1 MLSVPP
7 ALRLYCFRNIKPSY
21 CTGEWNISALWLFC
35 SPLRYL
41 HYFICRILLHPRIG
55 IGLVILHTF
64 IFPRISEEIWSCLTL
79 TITSFIFKAISIP
92 YNLTRENQYTGNK
105 LIMHFDTLHIFYI
118 LKICFQFTRSQGLN
132 NMRSNYH
139 KRTLE

>member
-55 IGLVILHTF
+55 IDLVILHTF

-79 TITSFIFKAISIP
+79 TMTSFIFKAISIP

-105 LIMHFDTLHIFYI
+105 LCICILRHFTTFTFYESFSI
-118 LKICFQFTRSQGLN
+118 HQESRFKFHEVKLP
-132 NMRSNYH
+132 
-139 KRTLE
+139 

>member
-55 IGLVILHTF
+55 IDLIILHTF

-79 TITSFIFKAISIP
+79 TMTSFIFKVINTSIP
-92 YNLTRENQYTGNK
+92 YNLTRENQYTEINYVYAFWDTSHP
-105 LIMHFDTLHIFYI
+105 LHF
-118 LKICFQFTRSQGLN
+118 LN
-132 NMRSNYH
+132 LFSIHQESRFKFH
-139 KRTLE
+139 EVRLP

>member
-55 IGLVILHTF
+55 IDLIILHTF

-79 TITSFIFKAISIP
+79 TMTSFIFKAISIP

-105 LIMHFDTLHIFYI
+105 LLMHFETLHIFYI
-118 LKICFQFTRSQGLN
+118 FKIFFQFTRIRGLN
-132 NMRSNYH
+132 FMRSNYH
-139 KRTLE
+139 TRTLE